1 MSMSVESIKFQKERW
16 NKLLM
21 PLVNSWKQTYKH
33 IKDSNFPVIKSS
45 ALLSEDPVE
54 GFIFLEASQSLEILE
69 QINEEFQQ
77 VEAVVAGNGL
87 LTTEIQS
94 FCVQLLTSQLPKRWE
109 AVWSGTED
117 PNEWIKCFGKKL
129 YQLKRWVECATSGNI
144 LNEEFDLSDLFHPE
158 VFINA
163 WRQRISR
170 SLKVA
175 VDELKMIVSF
185 DQDKI
190 TSVNIVK
197 VKGLLLQGC
206 ILNINKMLE
215 EGGKNLQEFTPLPVL
230 YLSFVGR
237 ETRDPYSTSVDEFPI
252 FSSTS
257 RERLLM
263 NVRLPVSGDIN
274 DRILGGVALMLRDV

>member
-1 MSMSVESIKFQKERW
+1 
-16 NKLLM
+16 
-21 PLVNSWKQTYKH
+21 
-33 IKDSNFPVIKSS
+33 
-45 ALLSEDPVE
+45 
-54 GFIFLEASQSLEILE
+54 
-69 QINEEFQQ
+69 
-77 VEAVVAGNGL
+77 
-87 LTTEIQS
+87 
-94 FCVQLLTSQLPKRWE
+94 
-109 AVWSGTED
+109 
-117 PNEWIKCFGKKL
+117 
-129 YQLKRWVECATSGNI
+129 
-144 LNEEFDLSDLFHPE
+144 
-158 VFINA
+158 
-163 WRQRISR
+163 
-170 SLKVA
+170 
-175 VDELKMIVSF
+175 MIVSF